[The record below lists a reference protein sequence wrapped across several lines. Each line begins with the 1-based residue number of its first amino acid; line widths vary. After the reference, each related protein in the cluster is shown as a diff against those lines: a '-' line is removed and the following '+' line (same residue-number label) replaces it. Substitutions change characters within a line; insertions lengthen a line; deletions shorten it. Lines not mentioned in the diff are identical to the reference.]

1 MNTQQIIILLGAP
14 GAGKGALS
22 SLCIE
27 KLSCKQLSTGD
38 ECRKHRSEGTQIG
51 KEIDFAIKS
60 GRLVSDS
67 VIIDMVG
74 KWLENSIQ
82 DTQCIILDGFPR
94 TTPQAEGLLELL
106 KQECF
111 ANFKLHIIQLVLE
124 DQKIIDRLSSRIVC
138 TNKSCQAVYSKLY
151 DRFKPRVDG
160 VCDSCGALLARR
172 DDDAPE
178 TIAERLRTYH
188 HHVKALL
195 DFYQGVGCKV
205 VLLNADQPAQKVFED
220 FLDIVGSR
228 S

>member
-1 MNTQQIIILLGAP
+1 MSTKQIIILLGAP
-14 GAGKGALS
+14 GVGKGALS
-22 SLCIE
+22 SLCVE

-60 GRLVSDS
+60 GRLVSDN
-67 VIIDMVG
+67 VIIDMVD
-74 KWLENSIQ
+74 KWLEVTIQ
-82 DTQCIILDGFPR
+82 DTSCIILDGFPR
-94 TTPQAEGLLELL
+94 TAPQAEGLLTLL
-106 KQECF
+106 KQESY
-111 ANFKLHIIQLVLE
+111 ADFKLHIIQLVLE

-151 DRFKPRVDG
+151 ERFKPRVDG
-160 VCDSCGALLARR
+160 VCNHCGAPLVRR

-178 TIAERLRTYH
+178 TIAERLKTYH

-205 VLLNADQPAQKVFED
+205 TILNADQPAQKVFED
-220 FLDIVGSR
+220 FLRIVDSR
-228 S
+228 